1 MSDKKKIQ
9 MKGLEAVG
17 FVSFVVLILVISILT
32 TITNLI
38 IIYKLKLFP
47 DMELMTFINENVLF
61 HGDVDLD
68 KVLLSKSQI
77 NGISTISGD
86 LILESGTSAIN
97 INDNGIQI
105 QSDNGF
111 EVRTRDSD
119 KLIFPIDFGSLSI
132 PSLPSLSLPGGA
144 KDVNKIRSPTDK
156 DLNIES
162 HHKIKIRGNEGID
175 LESKRIEVNA
185 SSIFLSSIKG
195 IIVLDSKEGIHI
207 NMKTFNGIV
216 DNNNDGP
223 EKKLQNKLCVCGKTG
238 RIFQIQLRHASHGCA
253 DVRFPESANPCV

>member
-1 MSDKKKIQ
+1 
-9 MKGLEAVG
+9 MKGLEAIG
-17 FVSFVVLILVISILT
+17 FVSFVILILVISILT

-61 HGDVDLD
+61 HGEVDLD
-68 KVLLSKSQI
+68 RVLLSKSQI

-86 LILESGTSAIN
+86 LILESGSSAIN

-105 QSDNGF
+105 TSDNGF
-111 EVRTRDSD
+111 EVRARDSN
-119 KLIFPIDFGSLSI
+119 KLIFPIDFRSLSI

-144 KDVNKIRSPTDK
+144 KNVNKIRSPTDQ
-156 DLNIES
+156 DLNIQS

-175 LESKRIEVNA
+175 IESKRIEMNA
-185 SSIFLSSIKG
+185 SSIFLSSING
-195 IIVLDSKEGIHI
+195 VIIMDSKEGIHI

-216 DNNNDGP
+216 DSTKDNAEQLS
-223 EKKLQNKLCVCGKTG
+223 EKKLQHNNTQTP
-238 RIFQIQLRHASHGCA
+238 F
-253 DVRFPESANPCV
+253 